1 MCVCLYVN
9 DLPIT
14 GHRLFLCVCLGCYLF
29 RFLLLFVGGGGGGGE
44 QKIFCNRTVQDI
56 VVIGRGVG
64 QYCLQEKPITKFNTF
79 HLLG

>member
-14 GHRLFLCVCLGCYLF
+14 GHRLFLCVCLGCCLF
-29 RFLLLFVGGGGGGGE
+29 RFLLLGVGGGGE
-44 QKIFCNRTVQDI
+44 QKIFCNRTVQEI
-56 VVIGRGVG
+56 VIGRGVG